1 MRTSNYR
8 KFKITKKQAKLVG
21 GAAAVAVLAGIIF
34 FFAFFHVSKVEVMES
49 NHYTKEELKEMVLTG
64 AFSSNSVLAPIT
76 CSKNN
81 VQGVPYIEGY
91 SVSRSGRNSI
101 VISVR
106 EKSVVGCIP
115 YLDSYVY
122 FDRNGMFVEGDKT
135 RDESVPYFEGIQV
148 KKVVMNEKLPIKDVV
163 LNTAVALSTI
173 FAKNDLQPDYIQL
186 EDDSTKAGE
195 GLGLVE
201 GATRIATTGLSAL
214 ALILSDPRNWL
225 PWNGAAYAQQLGAG
239 YRQESDRSAAF
250 RGSIDP
256 AFTGPFGVEANGSA
270 FYDPATQGL
279 PDYALVGNVDS
290 MLLVDQAT
298 ASLDKVAKA
307 MKDDAKRERRVKVDL
322 ASMPPIQWGNDRSM
336 RVALEVLLEEVATR
350 AYTLARE
357 SREGVER

>member
-8 KFKITKKQAKLVG
+8 KFKITKKQSKLVG

-49 NHYTKEELKEMVLTG
+49 NHYTKEELKKMVLTG

-148 KKVVMNEKLPIKDVV
+148 KKVVMNEKLPIKDAV

-173 FAKNDLQPDYIQL
+173 FAKNALSQNIYIRTMITPLKLIMETSRKNL
-186 EDDSTKAGE
+186 EKINIWKIKCPE
-195 GLGLVE
+195 
-201 GATRIATTGLSAL
+201 
-214 ALILSDPRNWL
+214 WL
-225 PWNGAAYAQQLGAG
+225 RFFHRL
-239 YRQESDRSAAF
+239 RVR
-250 RGSIDP
+250 RGSFIWRI
-256 AFTGPFGVEANGSA
+256 S
-270 FYDPATQGL
+270 Q
-279 PDYALVGNVDS
+279 
-290 MLLVDQAT
+290 
-298 ASLDKVAKA
+298 KVLK
-307 MKDDAKRERRVKVDL
+307 
-322 ASMPPIQWGNDRSM
+322 Q
-336 RVALEVLLEEVATR
+336 
-350 AYTLARE
+350 
-357 SREGVER
+357 

>member
-122 FDRNGMFVEGDKT
+122 FDRNGCC
-135 RDESVPYFEGIQV
+135 RRRQV
-148 KKVVMNEKLPIKDVV
+148 
-163 LNTAVALSTI
+163 
-173 FAKNDLQPDYIQL
+173 
-186 EDDSTKAGE
+186 
-195 GLGLVE
+195 
-201 GATRIATTGLSAL
+201 
-214 ALILSDPRNWL
+214 
-225 PWNGAAYAQQLGAG
+225 
-239 YRQESDRSAAF
+239 
-250 RGSIDP
+250 
-256 AFTGPFGVEANGSA
+256 
-270 FYDPATQGL
+270 QG
-279 PDYALVGNVDS
+279 
-290 MLLVDQAT
+290 
-298 ASLDKVAKA
+298 
-307 MKDDAKRERRVKVDL
+307 
-322 ASMPPIQWGNDRSM
+322 
-336 RVALEVLLEEVATR
+336 
-350 AYTLARE
+350 
-357 SREGVER
+357 

>member
-173 FAKNDLQPDYIQL
+173 FAKNDLQPDHIQL
-186 EDDSTKAGE
+186 EDDSTIDLIYGDITVK
-195 GLGLVE
+195 LGKDKYLE
-201 GATRIATTGLSAL
+201 
-214 ALILSDPRNWL
+214 DKCPEWL
-225 PWNGAAYAQQLGAG
+225 RFFHRL
-239 YRQESDRSAAF
+239 
-250 RGSIDP
+250 
-256 AFTGPFGVEANGSA
+256 
-270 FYDPATQGL
+270 
-279 PDYALVGNVDS
+279 
-290 MLLVDQAT
+290 
-298 ASLDKVAKA
+298 
-307 MKDDAKRERRVKVDL
+307 RV
-322 ASMPPIQWGNDRSM
+322 R
-336 RVALEVLLEEVATR
+336 
-350 AYTLARE
+350 RE
-357 SREGVER
+357 SFIWRISQKVLKQ